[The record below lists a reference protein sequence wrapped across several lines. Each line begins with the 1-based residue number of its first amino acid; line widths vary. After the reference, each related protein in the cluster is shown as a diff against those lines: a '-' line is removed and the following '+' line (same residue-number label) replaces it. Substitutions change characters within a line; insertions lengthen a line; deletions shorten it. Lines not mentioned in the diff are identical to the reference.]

1 MSRILAAIERK
12 EEMEAKKEFLQK
24 LVDNDDLDEPARG
37 ITRQVIGQGE
47 DSLSPKPKQSFVF
60 KRDVIRVFA
69 KPCKG
74 CGCDIPWED
83 KYEAYHE
90 WDGFC
95 FDCHDG
101 MTKDRNE

>member
-1 MSRILAAIERK
+1 MSIDDRNEA
-12 EEMEAKKEFLQK
+12 EAKKGFLE
-24 LVDNDDLDEPARG
+24 LLITNEDIDGDARG
-37 ITRQVIGQGE
+37 ITRQVIGKGE
-47 DSLSPKPKQSFVF
+47 DSLKPNQSFVF

-101 MTKDRNE
+101 MTKDRDE